1 MTFSTDAN
9 FFEYFDQPISFEIDL
24 EVLHSAQLVLQGQ
37 LHPDRF
43 VNASDQQKRLS
54 VQKASMVNEAY
65 ETLKE
70 PVKRAHYL
78 LELAGIE
85 KNDNQTTN
93 DSSFL
98 MEQISFR
105 EEMGECRTNAEPL
118 DCINHVSAKLI
129 SRAKDFSQEFEQK
142 YQSQEYLTA
151 QETARKMM
159 FVKKIL
165 DQLSDLQT
173 EIEDEMM

>member
-1 MTFSTDAN
+1 MPFSVNSN
-9 FFEYFDQPISFEIDL
+9 FFEYFDQPIHFDVDL
-24 EVLHSAQLVLQGQ
+24 TSLHKAQLVLQAE
-37 LHPDRF
+37 LHPDKY
-43 VNASDQQKRLS
+43 VNGSDQEKRLS

-78 LELAGIE
+78 LELKGVE

-93 DSSFL
+93 DASFL

-105 EEMGECRTNAEPL
+105 EEMGECRTNVEPL
-118 DCINHVSAKLI
+118 DCIDHLTVKLKD
-129 SRAKDFSQEFEQK
+129 RAQVFSQEFETEFNK
-142 YQSQEYLTA
+142 EDYNKA
-151 QETARKMM
+151 QESARKMM

-165 DQLSDLQT
+165 DQLNDLQS

>member
-1 MTFSTDAN
+1 MAFSVHSN
-9 FFEYFDQPISFEIDL
+9 FFEYFEQPVQFGVDL
-24 EVLHSAQLVLQGQ
+24 KALHQAQIALQAE

-43 VNASDQQKRLS
+43 VTGSAQEKRVS

-65 ETLKE
+65 QTLKE

-85 KNDNQTTN
+85 KNDNQTTS
-93 DSSFL
+93 DASFL

-105 EEMGECRTNAEPL
+105 EEMGECRTNTTPL
-118 DCINHVSAKLI
+118 DCIDHLTAKLKQ
-129 SRAKDFSQEFEQK
+129 RAKDFSQEFEH
-142 YQSQEYLTA
+142 EYDRKEFETA
-151 QETARKMM
+151 QESARKMM

-165 DQLSDLQT
+165 DQLNDLQA

>member
-1 MTFSTDAN
+1 MAFSSQSN
-9 FFEYFDQPISFEIDL
+9 FFELFQIPVGFDIDL
-24 EVLHSAQLVLQGQ
+24 NALHQQQLALQAEY
-37 LHPDRF
+37 HPDRF
-43 VNASDQQKRLS
+43 VSGSDQEKRIA
-54 VQKASMVNEAY
+54 VQKAAWVNEAY
-65 ETLKE
+65 ETLKQ

-78 LELAGIE
+78 LGLQGVE
-85 KNDNQTTN
+85 KDDNQTTA

-105 EEMGECRTNAEPL
+105 EEMSECRTNADPL
-118 DCINHVSAKLI
+118 DCVEHVSAKLN
-129 SRAKDFSQEFEQK
+129 SRFADFSFEFSEFYSEAK
-142 YQSQEYLTA
+142 YPQA

-159 FVKKIL
+159 FVQKIL

>member
-1 MTFSTDAN
+1 MSFSAHSN
-9 FFEYFDQPISFEIDL
+9 FFEYFNQPVQFKVDL
-24 EVLHSAQLVLQGQ
+24 KALHQAQINLQAEF
-37 LHPDRF
+37 HPDRF
-43 VNASDQQKRLS
+43 VTGTDQEKRLS
-54 VQKASMVNEAY
+54 VQKTSMVNEAY
-65 ETLKE
+65 QTLKE

-93 DSSFL
+93 DASFL

-105 EEMGECRTNAEPL
+105 EEMGECRTNAAPL
-118 DCINHVSAKLI
+118 DCVEHLSAKLKQ
-129 SRAKDFSQEFEQK
+129 RAQDFSQEFENEFNNK
-142 YQSQEYLTA
+142 DYETA
-151 QETARKMM
+151 QESARKMM

-165 DQLSDLQT
+165 DQLSDLQS

>member
-1 MTFSTDAN
+1 MSFSANAN
-9 FFEYFDQPISFEIDL
+9 FFEYFDQPIEFLMDTDA
-24 EVLHSAQLVLQGQ
+24 LHAAQIALQGQ

-43 VNASDQQKRLS
+43 VNASDQEKRLS

-105 EEMGECRTNAEPL
+105 EEMGECRTNADPL
-118 DCINHVSAKLI
+118 DCVDHVSAKLNL
-129 SRAKDFSQEFEQK
+129 RAKEFSEEFEQQ
-142 YQSQEYLTA
+142 YQTQNYITA